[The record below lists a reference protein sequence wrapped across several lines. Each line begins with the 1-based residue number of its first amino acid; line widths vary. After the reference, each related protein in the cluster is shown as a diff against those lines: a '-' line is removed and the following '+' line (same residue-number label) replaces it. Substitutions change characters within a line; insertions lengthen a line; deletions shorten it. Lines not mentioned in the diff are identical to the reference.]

1 MSDHDR
7 GTSESGAVVPSATR
21 PSGRFGPQDQD
32 AAAPPWLSDHRVAI
46 PDPVTDYLERRLLTQ
61 RCMPTRQRLTVL
73 TAPGGFGKTTLL
85 AQCCRAL
92 AGQGVPTAWLTLS
105 EDDEPSA
112 LDTYL
117 AVAFQRAGLNVLE
130 SLDSGDAGSHPSYDR
145 ISALLQTL
153 RSYAEPCVLALDE
166 LERVTR
172 PESVALLNSL
182 VRIGPPNLHL
192 ALACRQLP
200 LGLDIADP
208 VFSGTAEIL
217 TDRDFRFSKLEIAQ
231 FFEQKLSQRELAAL
245 AADSTGWPIA
255 VRIHRNARAQAA
267 QAPERVVRDVVENWV
282 ESRLWYDV
290 TEEDRQLVLDVGLLD
305 WFDAELLDK
314 ALAGAGLMGRLEG
327 ISGVAGL
334 VEPLRGGADKVRRLH
349 PLIREHC
356 QMRRRRETPQ
366 RYRSIHRRIAEE
378 LASRG
383 DTVSAM
389 RHAAEAGDWALV
401 GRILTDAGGIRLWLR
416 EGSDRLLAAERL
428 MTDATLEIYP
438 RLALARVVALSF
450 QGRLV
455 EARRALELVEG
466 ELTAAAPDEDLDLRV
481 DLCLARGSLAQA
493 GYGQLGSELL
503 RQLTRDLE
511 RLVDLPG
518 VDPVVRCTIETGFC
532 QLHNLKGEFRS
543 AVDLAERARRRV
555 GTRSPYISMAIDF
568 QLGQVAMAQGHV
580 QNALDRYGS
589 GLRAARRM
597 FLQDPRLAVLGD
609 VLIREVNLER
619 NRMTEAGLHRG
630 IPRQFWLQGSQFAS
644 YAAAG
649 AVAAELTLAER
660 GAGVALTLVDEMWE
674 NARQKELPAM
684 VRYLA
689 AMRAAM
695 LAVAGQ
701 AAEAEWTWRTGALPQ
716 SNADC
721 LDLGG
726 QSWREMEMLACARLR
741 LLVLRGDFEAGRNLA
756 RPLVAV
762 AAGRGLRRTR
772 MRALAL
778 ALTLEEAAGERAA
791 ALDRL
796 GDFLDLF
803 AETDYARPLVRER
816 DVALPVLHEWLQ
828 VNPAAPVRG
837 SAEVLMSM
845 LEAGTGAAPP
855 PLLSGREA
863 AILVLLETRT
873 DRQIG
878 VELGLTRAG
887 VRYHLQHL
895 FAKLKVRSRV
905 AAVQSARSH
914 GLLPPGP

>member
-1 MSDHDR
+1 M
-7 GTSESGAVVPSATR
+7 
-21 PSGRFGPQDQD
+21 
-32 AAAPPWLSDHRVAI
+32 
-46 PDPVTDYLERRLLTQ
+46 
-61 RCMPTRQRLTVL
+61 
-73 TAPGGFGKTTLL
+73 
-85 AQCCRAL
+85 
-92 AGQGVPTAWLTLS
+92 
-105 EDDEPSA
+105 
-112 LDTYL
+112 
-117 AVAFQRAGLNVLE
+117 
-130 SLDSGDAGSHPSYDR
+130 
-145 ISALLQTL
+145 
-153 RSYAEPCVLALDE
+153 
-166 LERVTR
+166 
-172 PESVALLNSL
+172 
-182 VRIGPPNLHL
+182 
-192 ALACRQLP
+192 
-200 LGLDIADP
+200 
-208 VFSGTAEIL
+208 
-217 TDRDFRFSKLEIAQ
+217 
-231 FFEQKLSQRELAAL
+231 
-245 AADSTGWPIA
+245 
-255 VRIHRNARAQAA
+255 
-267 QAPERVVRDVVENWV
+267 
-282 ESRLWYDV
+282 
-290 TEEDRQLVLDVGLLD
+290 
-305 WFDAELLDK
+305 
-314 ALAGAGLMGRLEG
+314 
-327 ISGVAGL
+327 
-334 VEPLRGGADKVRRLH
+334 
-349 PLIREHC
+349 
-356 QMRRRRETPQ
+356 
-366 RYRSIHRRIAEE
+366 
-378 LASRG
+378 
-383 DTVSAM
+383 
-389 RHAAEAGDWALV
+389 
-401 GRILTDAGGIRLWLR
+401 
-416 EGSDRLLAAERL
+416 
-428 MTDATLEIYP
+428 
-438 RLALARVVALSF
+438 
-450 QGRLV
+450 

-503 RQLTRDLE
+503 RQLTLEME

-518 VDPVVRCTIETGFC
+518 VDPVVRCTFEIGFC
-532 QLHNLKGEFRS
+532 QLHNLRGEFRS

-741 LLVLRGDFEAGRNLA
+741 LLVLRGDFDAGRSLA

-845 LEAGTGAAPP
+845 LEAGTGAAAP

-895 FAKLKVRSRV
+895 FTKLKVRSRV